1 MTLGSGD
8 KKKVIFLCVLG
19 ALALYLVYSNLIAG
33 PSVPQDSAPRAG
45 AAAPPPNVAPQEAPG
60 PKRAVAN
67 RGRSEEWLPVLRS
80 KRPEE
85 RKDPRTIDPT
95 LKLDLLAKVQ
105 TVDAAGGLRNLFQ
118 FGPPPASAAVKPT
131 GPETSVWVAI
141 GPRPIPPP
149 APPPPPPPPPP
160 ITLKF
165 YGIATVRADGKKTAY
180 FLDGDDI
187 LKAAEGDIL
196 KRRYKVLRIGPNSV
210 LVEDTE
216 AKRQQSVPLAEEA
229 QS

>member
-1 MTLGSGD
+1 MTLGAGD

-19 ALALYLVYSNLIAG
+19 ALALYLVYSNVIAG
-33 PSVPQDSAPRAG
+33 PSVPQDSAPRAS
-45 AAAPPPNVAPQEAPG
+45 AAPPPNVAPQEAPG
-60 PKRAVAN
+60 PKRAPAN

-80 KRPEE
+80 KRAEE
-85 RKDPRTIDPT
+85 RRDPRGIDPT

-105 TVDAAGGLRNLFQ
+105 VVEVAGGVRNLFQ
-118 FGPPPASAAVKPT
+118 FGPPPATAAVKPS

-160 ITLKF
+160 STLKF